1 MDNVLEGRLQRG
13 EISMAEIA
21 EEEDNLNKTCLMHTP
36 YIYGTYT
43 LKSHLKN
50 EKKVRIMEDGK
61 TKKGKVL
68 NFHQVKLK
76 NVFPYES
83 CS

>member
-36 YIYGTYT
+36 YIWNLYIKITSKKWEKGEDYGGWENKKR
-43 LKSHLKN
+43 KSIKFSSSQ
-50 EKKVRIMEDGK
+50 
-61 TKKGKVL
+61 T
-68 NFHQVKLK
+68 
-76 NVFPYES
+76 
-83 CS
+83 